1 MDRGMETVRFD
12 TVRGSGRMMD
22 GNEWSAERGVE
33 LVIRLALVAV
43 FLWAVIMVVKYLV
56 KYLNAHSNTDTM
68 EPTEIVKQRL
78 ARGEIT
84 KSEFEQLKKDLK

>member
-1 MDRGMETVRFD
+1 MDSGVRPVRFD
-12 TVRGSGRMMD
+12 TVRGRGGMMD
-22 GNEWSAERGVE
+22 DNQWSAEHVVE
-33 LVIRLALVAV
+33 LIIRLALVAV

-56 KYLNAHSNTDTM
+56 KYLNAHSGTDI
-68 EPTEIVKQRL
+68 EPTEIAKQRL